1 MSGGPQELLII
12 LPDSD
17 LSFSSPA
24 TTSDKILLF
33 LPSNPSSSQP
43 SERSL
48 SSPAFDCSS
57 CFKGKLQMSL
67 CAGQHFHL
75 WATVHP
81 RVSSPGPDRSS
92 LPSLSLAYTVHFLLC
107 VVTVCSDHSRSNK
120 SNPFKEGSLPTFS

>member
-12 LPDSD
+12 LPDSV

-24 TTSDKILLF
+24 DQTLLF

-43 SERSL
+43 SERSV

-57 CFKGKLQMSL
+57 CFKGKVQMSL
-67 CAGQHFHL
+67 CAGQHFHT
-75 WATVHP
+75 WATVCP

-92 LPSLSLAYTVHFLLC
+92 LPSLSRAYTVHFLLC
-107 VVTVCSDHSRSNK
+107 VVTVCSDHSKSNK